1 VSWVIFE
8 KIHVHLRGGFPSRS
22 NSHRGIEVQGQRE
35 KATLKAWPSHFQ
47 VYERRLYGFFRPP
60 ITQVQVFP
68 DFSSFVTVFHGF
80 LGSVVRLAERMFG
93 IANGFTDDFER
104 FCHGSNYFLSFA

>member
-1 VSWVIFE
+1 MFHAKEKKPRSGRGLLIFKFQE
-8 KIHVHLRGGFPSRS
+8 
-22 NSHRGIEVQGQRE
+22 QR
-35 KATLKAWPSHFQ
+35 LN
-47 VYERRLYGFFRPP
+47 GFFRPP

>member
-1 VSWVIFE
+1 MGKE
-8 KIHVHLRGGFPSRS
+8 K
-22 NSHRGIEVQGQRE
+22 
-35 KATLKAWPSHFQ
+35 KATRKAWPSHFR
-47 VYERRLYGFFRPP
+47 VFMNGRLNGFFRPP

-93 IANGFTDDFER
+93 IANGITDDFER